1 MELNYIYRNAQVIG
15 MESPNREMREA
26 ADALI
31 ANEASAMEAKGSSPL
46 EIQTFLNG
54 ANRAKA
60 AEYPDYAKM
69 GRAAEAAAAYKANI
83 AE

>member
-1 MELNYIYRNAQVIG
+1 

-26 ADALI
+26 ADLLI
-31 ANEASAMEAKGSSPL
+31 QDEVSAMEAKGSSPL
-46 EIQTFLNG
+46 EVQTFLNG

-60 AEYPDYAKM
+60 ATLPDYGKM

-83 AE
+83 E

>member
-1 MELNYIYRNAQVIG
+1 

-31 ANEASAMEAKGSSPL
+31 QDEMSAMEAKGSSPL

>member
-1 MELNYIYRNAQVIG
+1 
-15 MESPNREMREA
+15 MESPNQEMRQA
-26 ADALI
+26 ADELI
-31 ANEASAMEAKGSSPL
+31 SSEMSAMQAKGSSPL

-60 AEYPDYAKM
+60 TEYPDYAKM

-83 AE
+83 E

>member
-1 MELNYIYRNAQVIG
+1 

-26 ADALI
+26 ADLLI
-31 ANEASAMEAKGSSPL
+31 QEEVSAMEAKGSSPL
-46 EIQTFLNG
+46 EVQTFLNG

-60 AEYPDYAKM
+60 AELPDYGKM

-83 AE
+83 S

>member
-1 MELNYIYRNAQVIG
+1 LELNYIYRNAQVIG

-26 ADALI
+26 ADLLI
-31 ANEASAMEAKGSSPL
+31 QDEVSAMEAKGSSPL
-46 EIQTFLNG
+46 EVQTFLNG

-60 AEYPDYAKM
+60 AELPDYGKM

-83 AE
+83 S

>member
-1 MELNYIYRNAQVIG
+1 

-26 ADALI
+26 ADLLI
-31 ANEASAMEAKGSSPL
+31 QDEVSAMEAKGSSPL
-46 EIQTFLNG
+46 EVQTFLNG

-60 AEYPDYAKM
+60 AELPDYGKM

-83 AE
+83 S

>member
-1 MELNYIYRNAQVIG
+1 
-15 MESPNREMREA
+15 MESPNQEMRQA
-26 ADALI
+26 ADELI
-31 ANEASAMEAKGSSPL
+31 SNEISAMEAKGSSPL

-60 AEYPDYAKM
+60 EQYPDYAKM

-83 AE
+83 Q

>member
-1 MELNYIYRNAQVIG
+1 

-31 ANEASAMEAKGSSPL
+31 QDEMSAMEAKGSSPL
-46 EIQTFLNG
+46 EVQTFLNG

-60 AEYPDYAKM
+60 AELPDYGKM
-69 GRAAEAAAAYKANI
+69 SRAAEAAAAYKANI
-83 AE
+83 N

>member
-1 MELNYIYRNAQVIG
+1 

-26 ADALI
+26 ADLLI
-31 ANEASAMEAKGSSPL
+31 TGEVNAMEAKGSSPL

-60 AEYPDYAKM
+60 AELPDYGKM

-83 AE
+83 

>member
-1 MELNYIYRNAQVIG
+1 
-15 MESPNREMREA
+15 MESSNREMREA
-26 ADALI
+26 ADLLI
-31 ANEASAMEAKGSSPL
+31 TGEVNAMEAKGSSPL

-60 AEYPDYAKM
+60 AELPDYGKM

-83 AE
+83 

>member
-1 MELNYIYRNAQVIG
+1 

-26 ADALI
+26 ADLLI
-31 ANEASAMEAKGSSPL
+31 QDEVSAMEAKGSSPL
-46 EIQTFLNG
+46 EVQTFLNG

-60 AEYPDYAKM
+60 AELPDYGKM

-83 AE
+83 E